1 VELLWLCLFA
11 FVAGFVDAVVGGGGL
26 IQLPALFVFL
36 PRELA
41 ASVPLVFGTNKLSSL
56 CGTSVAVWQYSR
68 RVPIPWRSILPATMA
83 AFLFSV
89 LGVRVLQSINSDFLK
104 PLTLVLLIAVAIY
117 TYWRKSFGHVHAPK
131 FLADRERLLAVL
143 VGTVIGFYDGFFGP
157 GTGSFLI
164 FIFIG
169 LFGFNFLTASA
180 SAKAINCA
188 TNLAAVL
195 IFAWH
200 GDVLYYYAL
209 PMGVCNVAGALLGT
223 RLALLR
229 GNRFVRV
236 LFLGVVAVMI
246 ARFAYEQFVKEPES
260 RGVDRKE
267 SVQKPTPSK
276 TGRARRSARVGH

>member
-1 VELLWLCLFA
+1 MELFWLCLFA
-11 FVAGFVDAVVGGGGL
+11 FVAGFVDAIVGGGGL

-68 RVPIPWRSILPATMA
+68 RVPIPWRSVLPATVA
-83 AFLFSV
+83 AFVFSAV
-89 LGVRVLQSINSDFLK
+89 GVRVLQSVRSDFLK
-104 PLTLVLLIAVAIY
+104 PLTLVLLIAAAIY
-117 TYWRKSFGHVHAPK
+117 TYSRKSFGHVHAPK
-131 FLADRERLLAVL
+131 FLADRERLLAVI
-143 VGTVIGFYDGFFGP
+143 VGMTIGFYDGFFGP

-188 TNLAAVL
+188 TNVAAVF

-200 GDVLYYYAL
+200 REVLYHYAL
-209 PMGVCNVAGALLGT
+209 PMGACNVAGALLGT

-236 LFLGVVAVMI
+236 IFLLVVAAMI
-246 ARFAYEQFVKEPES
+246 ARFGCEQFVK
-260 RGVDRKE
+260 
-267 SVQKPTPSK
+267 
-276 TGRARRSARVGH
+276 RS